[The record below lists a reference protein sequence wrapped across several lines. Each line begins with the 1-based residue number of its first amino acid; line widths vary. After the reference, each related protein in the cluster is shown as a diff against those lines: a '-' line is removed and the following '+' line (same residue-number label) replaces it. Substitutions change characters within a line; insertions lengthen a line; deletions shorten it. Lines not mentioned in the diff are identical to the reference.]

1 MRARK
6 WGRRGLLVAVAA
18 TIVLS
23 VSAAARSAVPGTPAP
38 PRLPAVKA
46 STLDARYAVNR
57 AAIAASERAAHRIGD
72 RDREHHLH
80 ELGAPGRNFLS
91 FSAEGDGQAVEV
103 LGDLATAGRIAVLI
117 PGSDTTIDTFDYL
130 GSRRASLGGGARA
143 LHDELRRV
151 SRTPVAVVAWYGY
164 RAPRTMSR
172 DVVSTARATEGG
184 GRLQRLLEE
193 LRSVNPAAR
202 VTLLCHSYG
211 SAVCGS
217 AVGGMD
223 RAAAS
228 SLAGLAVFGSP
239 GMGVESAA
247 ELSGVP
253 VWAGRGARDWIA
265 GAPHISLSAFGG
277 TLGFG
282 ADPVSASFGAKPFA
296 AGSGG
301 HSDYLAP
308 GSLPLHNLALI
319 AAGRTSEVSRG

>member
-23 VSAAARSAVPGTPAP
+23 VSAAARSAVPGTPSP
-38 PRLPAVKA
+38 PPLPAVTA
-46 STLDARYAVNR
+46 GTLDARYAVNR
-57 AAIAASERAAHRIGD
+57 ASIAAAERAAHRIGD
-72 RDREHHLH
+72 RDRERYLH
-80 ELGAPGRNFLS
+80 QLAASGRHFLS
-91 FSAEGDGQAVEV
+91 FGAAGDGQAVEV
-103 LGDLATAGRIAVLI
+103 LGDLAAARRIAVVV
-117 PGSDTTIDTFDYL
+117 PGSDTTIDTFDHL

-151 SRTPVAVVAWYGY
+151 STTPVAVVAWYGY

-172 DVVSTARATEGG
+172 DVLSTARATEGG
-184 GRLQRLLEE
+184 SRLRRLLDE
-193 LRSVNPAAR
+193 LRSASPAAR

-211 SAVCGS
+211 SVVCGS
-217 AVGGMD
+217 AVGGTG
-223 RAAAS
+223 RAAPS

-239 GMGVESAA
+239 GMGVGSVA
-247 ELSGVP
+247 EFHGIP
-253 VWAGRGARDWIA
+253 VWAGRGANDWIA
-265 GAPHISLSAFGG
+265 GAPHVSLPAFGG

-282 ADPVSASFGAKPFA
+282 ADPVSRPFGAKLFD
-296 AGSGG
+296 AGTGG

-308 GSLPLHNLALI
+308 GSLPLRNLALI

>member
-1 MRARK
+1 MRARR

-18 TIVLS
+18 TLVLS

-38 PRLPAVKA
+38 PRLPAVEA
-46 STLDARYAVNR
+46 GTLDARYAVMR
-57 AAIAASERAAHRIGD
+57 ASITASARAAHRIGD
-72 RDREHHLH
+72 RDRERHLH
-80 ELGAPGRNFLS
+80 ELAAPGRNFLS
-91 FSAEGDGQAVEV
+91 FRAEGDGQAVEV
-103 LGDLATAGRIAVLI
+103 LGDLAAARRIAVLV

-151 SRTPVAVVAWYGY
+151 SRSPVAVVAWYGY

-193 LRSVNPAAR
+193 LRAVNPAAR
-202 VTLLCHSYG
+202 ATLLCHSYG

-217 AVGGMD
+217 AVGGMG
-223 RAAAS
+223 RAAVS

-247 ELSGVP
+247 DLSGVR

-282 ADPVSASFGAKPFA
+282 ADPVSASFGAEPFA
-296 AGSGG
+296 AGTGG

>member
-18 TIVLS
+18 GIVLS
-23 VSAAARSAVPGTPAP
+23 VGAAARSAVPGIPSP
-38 PRLPAVKA
+38 PRLPAVRA
-46 STLDARYAVNR
+46 GTLDARYAVNR
-57 AAIAASERAAHRIGD
+57 AAIAAAERAANRISD
-72 RDREHHLH
+72 RDRAHHLH
-80 ELGAPGRNFLS
+80 QLDAAGRHFLS

-103 LGDLATAGRIAVLI
+103 LGDLAAARRIAVLV
-117 PGSDTTIDTFDYL
+117 PGSDTTVDTFDYL

-184 GRLQRLLEE
+184 GRLRRLLKE
-193 LRSVNPAAR
+193 LRAANSAAR

-211 SAVCGS
+211 SVVCGS

-239 GMGVESAA
+239 GMGLGSAA
-247 ELSGVP
+247 ELPGIP
-253 VWAGRGARDWIA
+253 VWAGRGASDWIA
-265 GAPHISLSAFGG
+265 DAPHISLSAFGG

-282 ADPVSASFGAKPFA
+282 ADPVSRSFGATLFD
-296 AGSGG
+296 AGTGG

-308 GSLPLHNLALI
+308 GSLPLHHLALI